1 MPLAPPLTTE
11 ASQLLVSCFGRDA
24 DPAADAGGPS
34 ADTLPGTTGSVE
46 SLFVRRASAIESLGM
61 PSEER
66 PVTRPTDIG
75 LLSDAAHE
83 LRSPLAYLQGYG
95 ELIAR
100 GRITGAELRQIG
112 ERIRVQAN
120 RLSETVDEILALAQ
134 IEAHRGA
141 NFKLRLHSVEQLIAD
156 ALDALGP
163 DRSERVEV
171 ILTSG
176 TSPSVWVD
184 RAQICRALV
193 NVFDNACKYS
203 LTSTPITTRIVVHP
217 GSDTSH
223 PRVSL
228 QVADRGMG
236 IGRRDTQR
244 VFERFFRAEA
254 VSTLPGSGLGLAIT
268 EQIIRLHRGKIRLR
282 SRLGRGTVVS
292 IVLPLG
298 S

>member
-11 ASQLLVSCFGRDA
+11 ASPLLASCFGRDA
-24 DPAADAGGPS
+24 DPAANAEGSS
-34 ADTLPGTTGSVE
+34 ADALPGTTGSVE
-46 SLFVRRASAIESLGM
+46 SLFVRKPSAIQSLGM
-61 PSEER
+61 PSDER

-95 ELIAR
+95 DLIAK

-134 IEAHRGA
+134 IEAHQGA
-141 NFKLRLHSVEQLIAD
+141 NFKRHFHSAEQLIAD

-171 ILTSG
+171 ILPLG

-203 LTSTPITTRIVVHP
+203 LSSTPITTRMVLHP
-217 GSDTSH
+217 GSDTST

-228 QVADRGMG
+228 QIADRGIG
-236 IGRRDTQR
+236 IGPLDARR
-244 VFERFFRAEA
+244 VFTRFFRAEA

-268 EQIIRLHRGKIRLR
+268 EQIVRLHGGRIRLR
-282 SRLGRGTVVS
+282 SRLGIGTVVS
-292 IVLPLG
+292 IVLPLER
-298 S
+298 